1 MNFES
6 LSILVVEDDYSFSLE
21 LKMLINELGYS
32 VAACIDNS
40 EEAIRFILQ
49 TPPDLILMDIDIM
62 GDKNGITVA
71 KEIKHLNIPV
81 LFITSYRDKLHY
93 EQAQKTNLI
102 GFLVK
107 PIEDFTLKTAINFA
121 IQNLAHY
128 ASVNIQVNKIFP
140 FKDQLF
146 FKYKG
151 VFKKINIPTISY
163 IEADGNYCTIYW
175 NNKKIVTSIRL
186 NELESMLE
194 DYGFFRIHRKYII
207 NLTMVTSFNYSNNT
221 LNMQELELPISR
233 SKKGILKKQMNM
245 LQ

>member
-1 MNFES
+1 MNFEP

-21 LKMLINELGYS
+21 LKMLINELGYNVS
-32 VAACIDNS
+32 ACIDNS
-40 EEAIRFILQ
+40 EDAIKFILQ
-49 TPPDLILMDIDIM
+49 TPPDLILMDIDIV

-71 KEIKHLNIPV
+71 KEIKHLDIPV
-81 LFITSYRDKLHY
+81 LFITSYRDELHY
-93 EQAQKTNLI
+93 QQARKTNLI

-128 ASVNIQVNKIFP
+128 ASANIQVNKIFP

-146 FKYKG
+146 FKYNG
-151 VFKKINIPTISY
+151 VFKKINIPAISY
-163 IEADGNYCTIYW
+163 IEANGNYCTIFW
-175 NNKKIVTSIRL
+175 NNKKIITTIRL

-207 NLTMVTSFNYSNNT
+207 NLTKVTSFNYSTNT
-221 LNMQELELPISR
+221 LNMEELELPISR
-233 SKKGILKKQMNM
+233 SKKVVLKRQMNIIN
-245 LQ
+245 